1 MESSLISDL
10 RKQRRRLLQSYVVH
24 VIWLS
29 AMVATAVIHAS
40 PRTIAIAT
48 MLALITVPPVIA
60 YAAAVHP
67 ACRAID
73 PGARTIGLV
82 PMIIMTVIFTPF
94 ESGLIVPA
102 KNLFVSAK
110 LLDQAW
116 GLFYPRGG
124 MAMHGVSLAIA
135 NSLIWAGAQP
145 HRSLNMRFQL
155 AAAGWLWLVVQG
167 AGLTY
172 LYSQTGTT

>member
-1 MESSLISDL
+1 MFKREVPMESLLISDL
-10 RKQRRRLLQSYVVH
+10 RRQRRRLLQSYAVH
-24 VIWLS
+24 VMWFT

-60 YAAAVHP
+60 YAAAVHT

-110 LLDQAW
+110 LLERAQHAALGPDNSFKTTQR
-116 GLFYPRGG
+116 RG
-124 MAMHGVSLAIA
+124 AAQFKHRVLDAASKQ
-135 NSLIWAGAQP
+135 NS
-145 HRSLNMRFQL
+145 
-155 AAAGWLWLVVQG
+155 
-167 AGLTY
+167 
-172 LYSQTGTT
+172 

>member
-1 MESSLISDL
+1 MDPSLISDL
-10 RKQRRRLLQSYVVH
+10 RRQRRRLLHSYVVH
-24 VIWLS
+24 VIWFS

-60 YAAAVHP
+60 YAAAVHT

-73 PGARTIGLV
+73 PGARTIGLA

-110 LLDQAW
+110 LLKRAQHAALGPDSSVK
-116 GLFYPRGG
+116 PRQ
-124 MAMHGVSLAIA
+124 LR
-135 NSLIWAGAQP
+135 GAAQFK
-145 HRSLNMRFQL
+145 H
-155 AAAGWLWLVVQG
+155 
-167 AGLTY
+167 
-172 LYSQTGTT
+172 